1 MPKSVFLIQVFPV
14 IALIFLAYIFFYQP
28 CCFIESLAAI
38 ATTYAAIVALFKD
51 DYREY
56 KNRPILCIK
65 ETDIKTIV
73 GNQTWNRIEVF
84 NNGNGVAKNVSVKI
98 ESSTKSGFVPIRL
111 LWTHINAP
119 LKDIQ
124 PNDSAFCDVALDCG
138 NAFYLLTEVEPKN
151 GFTCFQKNKQD
162 FRIVVSA
169 DNCKAKE
176 YHICIDYPANV
187 LTLKIID

>member
-1 MPKSVFLIQVFPV
+1 MPKSVILIRVFPL
-14 IALIFLAYIFFYQP
+14 IALFFLVYIYICQSCF
-28 CCFIESLAAI
+28 FIESLTAI

-65 ETDIKTIV
+65 ETDIKTTV
-73 GNQTWNRIEVF
+73 KNQIWNRIEVF
-84 NNGNGVAKNVSVKI
+84 NNGNGIAKNVSVKI
-98 ESSTKSGFVPIRL
+98 ENSTKPGFVPIRL
-111 LWTHINAP
+111 LWTHIGVP

-124 PNDSAFCDVALDCG
+124 PNDSAFCDVALDYG
-138 NAFYLLTEVEPKN
+138 NGFRLLTEVVPKN
-151 GFTCFQKNKQD
+151 GFTCFPKTKQN
-162 FRIVVSA
+162 FRIIVSA

-176 YHICIDYPANV
+176 YHIGIDYPANA